1 MTRKFWG
8 FILILGLFLNLSIG
22 WAAGELTITAPRG
35 GQFDLK
41 HKVMKYYAGGSQLVE
56 ARWNESPIVRGELPE
71 NRQTKKRKI
80 LSTKVLKTFELT
92 VDVTQNHLT
101 ANQKVTLYY
110 DESTFAK
117 CNLLDW
123 ERSAN
128 FMKLS
133 GQVMI
138 GYQDWIIKGSQ
149 IDAHLDKELFIVYG
163 PVEAFNK
170 LNSIHGGKLIFDR
183 ANRKAIISD
192 NAVVTRG
199 GNEMAAPEITY
210 FFDTNQ
216 VLASGSVR
224 TKIIDE
230 SE

>member
-1 MTRKFWG
+1 MIKKFWG
-8 FILILGLFLNLSIG
+8 FILLLGLLLNLSIG
-22 WAAGELTITAPRG
+22 WAAGELTIIAPRG
-35 GQFDLK
+35 GHFDLQ
-41 HKVMKYYAGGSQLVE
+41 HKVMKYYADGSRLVE
-56 ARWNESPIVRGELPE
+56 ARWKESLITGRELSD
-71 NRQTKKRKI
+71 NRKTKKRAIPSARI
-80 LSTKVLKTFELT
+80 LKAFELT

-101 ANQKVTLYY
+101 ASQKVTLYY
-110 DESTFAK
+110 DVSTFAK

-123 ERSAN
+123 ERLAN
-128 FMKLS
+128 FMKLT

-138 GYQDWIIKGSQ
+138 GYQDWIIKGNQ
-149 IDAHLDKELFIVYG
+149 IDAHLDKGLFIVYG

-170 LNSIHGGKLIFDR
+170 LNSIHGGKLIFDQ